1 MILKVFSCNTLNIL
15 PSREVSFG
23 MEYAISGLTLDI
35 LTAEPRHYASP
46 LKRRQHTRALS
57 RKMAP
62 LSEG

>member
-1 MILKVFSCNTLNIL
+1 
-15 PSREVSFG
+15 